1 MIVGRTNE
9 RANKRKKRKRK
20 STGSRCVPIVL
31 LFFYNISLMCERTEQ
46 LLSPYHFS
54 FSSLSLSY
62 FSASFFLCSSFA
74 VFFHNISTRT
84 RYYFLRRFLMDNNP
98 LTPRASNFSIA
109 SLITS
114 DCCDDEN
121 SLYHSMTSPIESNSI
136 NNNHTN
142 SHLSNLLTNKSSS
155 HDYYPTDSQQI
166 RTATLTEANHGQYQQ
181 SNKKVTNLQKSLTSI
196 RNMEGSSRFSV
207 CFSIF
212 RKFSRFSRLYSI
224 GNGENQIN
232 INKYA

>member
-9 RANKRKKRKRK
+9 RIREKKERENRLAHDVCQSFCFFSIIFLLCANEPNN
-20 STGSRCVPIVL
+20 CYHLI
-31 LFFYNISLMCERTEQ
+31 ISLF
-46 LLSPYHFS
+46 LL
-54 FSSLSLSY
+54 SLSLISLHR
-62 FSASFFLCSSFA
+62 SFCAQVLPF
-74 VFFHNISTRT
+74 FFHNISTRT

-166 RTATLTEANHGQYQQ
+166 RTATLTEANHGQHQQ
-181 SNKKVTNLQKSLTSI
+181 LNKKVTNLQKSLTSI

-207 CFSIF
+207 CFSVF
-212 RKFSRFSRLYSI
+212 RKFFSFL
-224 GNGENQIN
+224 
-232 INKYA
+232 

>member
-1 MIVGRTNE
+1 MCQSFCFFSIIFLLCANE
-9 RANKRKKRKRK
+9 PNN
-20 STGSRCVPIVL
+20 CYHLI
-31 LFFYNISLMCERTEQ
+31 ISLF
-46 LLSPYHFS
+46 LL
-54 FSSLSLSY
+54 SLSLISLHR
-62 FSASFFLCSSFA
+62 SFCAQVLPF
-74 VFFHNISTRT
+74 FFHNISTRT